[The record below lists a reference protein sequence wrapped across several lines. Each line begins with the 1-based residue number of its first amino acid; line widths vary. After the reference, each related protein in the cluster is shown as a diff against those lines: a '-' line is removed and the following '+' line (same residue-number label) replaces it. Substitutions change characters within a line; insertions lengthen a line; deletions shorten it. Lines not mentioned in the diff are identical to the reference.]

1 MEELKI
7 PQTEWVREYLTR
19 HFPGQ
24 SLPERAGGIAT
35 VIIDVTDSHG
45 RPKELRISRE
55 FLQTFTKPTVE
66 EYLQNARIAEQIETV
81 PGSVS
86 IVRPG

>member
-7 PQTEWVREYLTR
+7 PQMEWIRDYLNE

-45 RPKELRISRE
+45 RPKELRISCE
-55 FLQTFTKPTVE
+55 FLQTLTKTTVQ
-66 EYLQNARIAEQIETV
+66 EYLRNSRIAEQIETV

-86 IVRPG
+86 IVQPL